1 MYNIESWE
9 AYLENPSPWDN
20 KIEFWKECVRNPFH
34 WISQGETNQEIANLI
49 YNSHRSTVINSNCG
63 KYGGHI
69 MMHYGLAI
77 ECYLK
82 GISLQKGMDPLNA
95 ANTELEGNFK
105 SHNLVY
111 FYKFVFG
118 DIDIVTKNYLEKL
131 KRGIES
137 GKYPFEKVPIESN
150 YKKDIEDIVLFCQ
163 YLIRVCKIKAK
174 TKDNYMTIISK
185 SDYILYR
192 ECKKNIWLKKHRPD
206 IYDRSGLSEFEKS
219 IIETGNEVEALA
231 RKLFT
236 IGILIEGRGIEAQ
249 ELTQKYILKK
259 ESILFQPIFVRDRFL
274 AAVDI
279 LEYDAEKGGY
289 NIYEVKA
296 TNEIKERIHFYD
308 LAFQV
313 NLLRKCDV
321 KVVGIKLLHLNP
333 DYVRHGELDL
343 KNMFMIED
351 VTEGVE
357 KLVDEVSAEMDAA
370 LEYLSR
376 ETEPAGHCCCINK
389 SRNNH
394 CTTFHYSNPD
404 VPEYSIH
411 DIARIGSSKK
421 KLQQLI
427 EANIFKFEEIP
438 EEMEF
443 SEIQKNQIDAHIQD
457 RIIMIKELIAKELE
471 GLVFPLYFL
480 DYETCPAAVP
490 RFDGYSPYQQ
500 IPFQYSLHK
509 LASPSAKLEH
519 FEFLHMKSDDPSRA
533 LAEKLQK
540 DIGDK
545 GTIIV
550 WNKKFECKRNEEI
563 GERLP
568 EFKIFMDSVNNRI
581 YDLMDVFSKQYYVH
595 KHFKGSTSIKYVLPV
610 LAPELTYKNLNIQE
624 GGTASQSWDKIALSD
639 ISKEEKDK
647 IAKDLLAYCER
658 DTYAMYAI
666 WRELDKIVS

>member
-1 MYNIESWE
+1 MI
-9 AYLENPSPWDN
+9 
-20 KIEFWKECVRNPFH
+20 
-34 WISQGETNQEIANLI
+34 
-49 YNSHRSTVINSNCG
+49 
-63 KYGGHI
+63 
-69 MMHYGLAI
+69 
-77 ECYLK
+77 
-82 GISLQKGMDPLNA
+82 
-95 ANTELEGNFK
+95 
-105 SHNLVY
+105 
-111 FYKFVFG
+111 
-118 DIDIVTKNYLEKL
+118 IV
-131 KRGIES
+131 
-137 GKYPFEKVPIESN
+137 
-150 YKKDIEDIVLFCQ
+150 
-163 YLIRVCKIKAK
+163 
-174 TKDNYMTIISK
+174 SK
-185 SDYILYR
+185 SDYILFR
-192 ECKKNIWLKKHRPD
+192 ECKKNVWLKKHRPD
-206 IYDRSGLSEFEKS
+206 IYNKSGLSEFEKS
-219 IIETGNEVEALA
+219 IIETGNEVELLA
-231 RKLFT
+231 RKLFPA
-236 IGILIEGRGIEAQ
+236 GILIEGRGKEAQ
-249 ELTQKYILKK
+249 ELTQEYIAMTEKRLDSRLRGNDREEDGLPRAKALAMTEK
-259 ESILFQPIFVRDRFL
+259 GLVLFQPVFVRNGFM

-279 LEYDAEKGGY
+279 LEYDEKTGGY

-296 TNEIKERIHFYD
+296 TNEIKEKKHFYD

-313 NLLRKCDV
+313 NLLRKCGV
-321 KVVGIKLLHLNP
+321 KVTGIKLLHLNP
-333 DYVRHGELDL
+333 DYVRKGELDL
-343 KNMFMIED
+343 KNMFTIED

-357 KLVDEVSAEMDAA
+357 KLADEVNAEMDAA

-394 CTTFHYSNPD
+394 CQTFSYSNPD

-427 EANIFKFEEIP
+427 DANIFKLEEIP

-457 RIIMIKELIAKELE
+457 RIIMVKELIAKELE

-509 LASPSAKLEH
+509 LMSLDEKLEH
-519 FEFLHMKSDDPSRA
+519 FDYLHIKSDDPSRA

-568 EFKIFMDSVNNRI
+568 EFKIFMDSVNHRI

-624 GGTASQSWDKIALSD
+624 GGTASQSWDKIALSA
-639 ISKEEKDK
+639 IPKEEKDK
-647 IAKDLLAYCER
+647 IAKDLLDYCER
-658 DTYAMYAI
+658 DTFAMYAI
-666 WRELDKIVS
+666 WRELYKILEK